1 MSKYNKQQ
9 INTIKEKLI
18 LCKDDPMWA
27 NHSEISKYL
36 LSAVIEIIEYLQEQN
51 EERFNQLLNMDK
63 LIIKAQEQKN
73 YKTPL
78 TNDEVVKIANN
89 CKANIGYGIYT
100 YLNEFSKEIEK
111 AHGIE

>member
-1 MSKYNKQQ
+1 MNRYNKQQ

-36 LSAVIEIIEYLQEQN
+36 LSAVIEIIEDLQEQN

-63 LIIKAQEQKN
+63 LLIQVQEQN
-73 YKTPL
+73 NRVPL
-78 TNDEVVKIANN
+78 TDDEIY
-89 CKANIGYGIYT
+89 NIWILVEGESREKR
-100 YLNEFSKEIEK
+100 LNLFARYIEK